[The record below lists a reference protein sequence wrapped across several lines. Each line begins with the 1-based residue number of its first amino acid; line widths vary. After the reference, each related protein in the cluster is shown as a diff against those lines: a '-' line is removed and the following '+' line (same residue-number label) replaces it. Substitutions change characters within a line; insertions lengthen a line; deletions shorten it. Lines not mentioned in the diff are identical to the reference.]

1 MIEPNLFFHNSFEV
15 TKEKIYILSSN
26 DNYASNF
33 GKQWKK
39 YKNIQ
44 IDSINNFDI
53 SKNFLEEILF
63 NDLKILKNK
72 NVLEIGC
79 GAGRFTEHIVK
90 YAKLCVSVDLS
101 SSIFYNVAKT
111 SKNLILIKSDL
122 MHLLPNKKFDIVIC
136 RGVLQHT
143 PDPLKSIIKLYDFID
158 NHGKVYFDIYP
169 MPKIGFF
176 HPKYFFWR
184 PLIKLLYKYED
195 FEILLEKRIKILLKI
210 KRKIKIIFFNSDFI
224 SDTLIPIWD
233 YKNKIILHN
242 SVLEKWSIL
251 DTLDGIYAKF
261 DKPQRFTK
269 IKKFLKKNNIKIIN
283 YKKKKNIFE
292 TTRLF

>member
-1 MIEPNLFFHNSFEV
+1 MIEPNLFFHNSFKI
-15 TKEKIYILSSN
+15 TKDKVFILSSN
-26 DNYASNF
+26 DNYTSNF

-39 YKNIQ
+39 YRNIQ

-63 NDLKILKNK
+63 NDLKILENK

-122 MHLLPNKKFDIVIC
+122 MDLLPNKKFDIVIC

-143 PDPLKSIIKLYDFID
+143 PDPLKSILKLYDFI
-158 NHGKVYFDIYP
+158 NNTGKVYFDIYP

-176 HPKYFFWR
+176 HPKYIFWR
-184 PLIKLLYKYED
+184 PLIKFLYKYED
-195 FEILLEKRIKILLKI
+195 FEMFLEKRIKILLRI
-210 KRKIKIIFFNSDFI
+210 KRRIKILFFNSDFI
-224 SDTLIPIWD
+224 SDTLVPIWD
-233 YKNKIILHN
+233 YKDKI
-242 SVLEKWSIL
+242 
-251 DTLDGIYAKF
+251 
-261 DKPQRFTK
+261 
-269 IKKFLKKNNIKIIN
+269 FLID
-283 YKKKKNIFE
+283 
-292 TTRLF
+292 RQ